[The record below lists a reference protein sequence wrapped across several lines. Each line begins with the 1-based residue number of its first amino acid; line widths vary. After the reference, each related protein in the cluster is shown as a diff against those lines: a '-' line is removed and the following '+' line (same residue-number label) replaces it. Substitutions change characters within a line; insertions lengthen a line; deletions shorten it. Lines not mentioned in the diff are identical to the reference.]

1 MHMMKTYENLHDM
14 LEKEVMEIEKKG
26 QLDPQGLDNLNKL
39 MATLKNTEK
48 CMAYEESG
56 ASYNSYDNRRSY
68 GRSYN
73 NYDGMSNRMM
83 PYYAYDSYDNGMS
96 MARRGRDGDGDGRY
110 NESRDNFR
118 DSSYRGRE
126 SYESPNGYSRDK
138 ARTKMVEKLS
148 TLMDDTM
155 SEHER
160 NAIMDCINKIK

>member
-1 MHMMKTYENLHDM
+1 MHMTKTYENLRDM

-26 QLDPQGLDNLNKL
+26 QLDPQSLDNIFKL
-39 MATLKNTEK
+39 MTTLKNTDK
-48 CMAYEESG
+48 CIDYEEGGMSHG
-56 ASYNSYDNRRSY
+56 NRMSYGSY
-68 GRSYN
+68 GRI
-73 NYDGMSNRMM
+73 M
-83 PYYAYDSYDNGMS
+83 PHYAYDSYDNGMS

-118 DSSYRGRE
+118 DSSYRGWE
-126 SYESPNGYSRDK
+126 SYENSYGYSRDNSRK
-138 ARTKMVEKLS
+138 KMVEKLT